1 MTPPRKYSP
10 PLIFLFLVLPPG
22 ISFGFISVTLPYIL
36 TQHGFTVGEAATI
49 TAVAISSNLWWF
61 LWSPIVDLTLSLHK
75 WYVIGLAFTALS
87 LLSIYFVPLET
98 ENRILLTVI
107 AFISQIAS
115 TFNYTPVG
123 GFMAKTVKDEQKGR
137 AAGWYQAGNLG
148 GMGIGG
154 GAGLWIASNYSFS
167 LSVFTLSVSM
177 LICVFGLYFLPKVI
191 AEKVSLKDRL
201 SVMTLDLKRLF
212 KSRIALFSIALFITP
227 IGIGG
232 SANLWSSVAFNWDV
246 NADNIAIVVG
256 VLSAIAS
263 VIGCVIGGWVA
274 DCLGR
279 WWAFFGAGSIMA
291 GITLLMAISPNIPI
305 MFNTGV
311 LLYAVSTGMA
321 YAAFSA
327 VVLHVIG
334 KGAASTKYALL
345 SSFGNI
351 APVYMTAINGWVY
364 DGYGI
369 QMMLLSETVLGL
381 SFVIIFLGLL
391 SKFKFEPPI
400 KSPSIS
406 TVEI

>member
-1 MTPPRKYSP
+1 M
-10 PLIFLFLVLPPG
+10 ILVIPPG
-22 ISFGFISVTLPYIL
+22 ISFGFISVTLPYVL
-36 TQHGFTVGEAATI
+36 TQNGFTVGEAATI
-49 TAVAISSNLWWF
+49 TAVALSSNLWRF

-75 WYVIGLAFTALS
+75 WYIIGLTFTALS
-87 LLSIYFVPLET
+87 LLAIYFVPLET
-98 ENRILLTVI
+98 GNRVLLTVI
-107 AFISQIAS
+107 VFISQIAS
-115 TFNYTPVG
+115 TFNFTPVG
-123 GFMAKTVKDEQKGR
+123 GFMAKTVKEDQKGR

-154 GAGLWIASNYSFS
+154 GAGLWIASNYSFGM
-167 LSVFTLSVSM
+167 SVFVLSCSM
-177 LICVFGLYFLPKVI
+177 LVCVFGLYLLPRVI
-191 AEKVSLKDRL
+191 AEKVSLKKRFT
-201 SVMTLDLKRLF
+201 VITVDLKRLF
-212 KSRIALFSIALFITP
+212 KSKIALFSIALFITP

-232 SANLWSSVAFNWDV
+232 AANLWSSVAFNWDV
-246 NADNIAIVVG
+246 NADNIAVVVG

-274 DCLGR
+274 DRLGR

-291 GITLLMAISPNIPI
+291 AISLLMAIAPGIPV

-311 LLYAVSTGMA
+311 LLYALSTGMA

-351 APVYMTAINGWVY
+351 APVYMTALNGWIY

-369 QMMLLSETVLGL
+369 QIMLLSETVLGL
-381 SFVIIFLGLL
+381 SFVIIFLGILA
-391 SKFKFEPPI
+391 KFDFAPLI
-400 KSPSIS
+400 KSPSLSSVKI
-406 TVEI
+406 